1 MNKAVKNIILGAVL
15 LVVVLIVRKLW
26 LPEGIVGLFQ

>member
-26 LPEGIVGLFQ
+26 LPEGIVGLLQ